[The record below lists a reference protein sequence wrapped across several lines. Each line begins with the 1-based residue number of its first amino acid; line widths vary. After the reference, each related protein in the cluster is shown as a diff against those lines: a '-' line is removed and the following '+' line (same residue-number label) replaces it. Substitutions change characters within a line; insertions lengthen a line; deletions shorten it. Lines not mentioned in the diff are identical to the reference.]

1 MKKINETQ
9 ILKETIL
16 LMKMKQSEEFL
27 QLKDQYLY
35 TFESLKPLNLIKNA
49 FGQMA
54 TSSEFKQIKYF
65 KQSSALPKS
74 NSV

>member
-27 QLKDQYLY
+27 QLKDQ
-35 TFESLKPLNLIKNA
+35 
-49 FGQMA
+49 
-54 TSSEFKQIKYF
+54 
-65 KQSSALPKS
+65 
-74 NSV
+74 